1 MHTDN
6 EFFQAVLADPDD
18 LIPRLIYADWLDEQG
33 DPRGEFIRVQCELAD
48 MPETA
53 ARRRALLT
61 RESELLHQH
70 KQKWH
75 SDVHRYFGR
84 TVFQEQ
90 VSKRKKGVIRNWRFG
105 RGLVEHLSISVE
117 ALKHPDD
124 LFGVG
129 PLRSL
134 DVSFTS
140 AAMDVKTLFDE
151 PRFQQIRQLRVW
163 NRGYHSLEGLIRQ
176 ILQNSFVL
184 QLESLRINDEWYQD
198 LFDRRAG
205 YSSSLPVLDNLL
217 PIENTHPS
225 HND

>member
-48 MPETA
+48 MPETN

-61 RESELLHQH
+61 RQSELLHQH

-75 SDVHRYFGR
+75 AEVHRYFGR
-84 TVFQEQ
+84 TVFREQ

-105 RGLVEHLSISVE
+105 RGLVEHVSIGPD
-117 ALKHPDD
+117 ALRHAVD

-134 DVSFTS
+134 QVRSIPFPTS
-140 AAMDVKTLFDE
+140 VRTIFAVPQLD
-151 PRFQQIRQLRVW
+151 QIRHLQIWSVGFLSRDAFVRQIVEMPFVHQL
-163 NRGYHSLEGLIRQ
+163 HSLE
-176 ILQNSFVL
+176 
-184 QLESLRINDEWYQD
+184 INGVPYQH
-198 LFDRRAG
+198 LNTGRVSPRF
-205 YSSSLPVLDNLL
+205 PVLDNLL
-217 PIENTHPS
+217 LIEEPS
-225 HND
+225 KSR